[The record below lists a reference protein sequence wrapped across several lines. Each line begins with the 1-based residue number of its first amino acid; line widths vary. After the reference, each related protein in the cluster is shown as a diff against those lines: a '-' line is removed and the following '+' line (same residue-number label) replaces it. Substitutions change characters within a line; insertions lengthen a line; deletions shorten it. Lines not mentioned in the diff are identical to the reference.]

1 MRITIAFAILALL
14 GAAYLAW
21 AGTTGKIAGTVT
33 DADTGEP
40 LPGVNIFVEG
50 TTLGAAS
57 DLNGNYTI
65 LNIRPGTYDLSAS
78 MMGYGKVTVTSVRVN
93 IDQTTTIDFPLK
105 AGVLLGEEITV
116 VAERPLVEPDVAAS
130 KQIITA
136 SQFERLPVVNITDIV
151 GYQAGVTSDLS
162 IRGGRSDQAIFVVDG
177 TVLRD
182 ERTNKPMTALPLSAV
197 QELSIQTGGFSAEYN
212 DVRSGVVNLVTKE
225 GSPQNYSGT
234 ITARYSPAAAK
245 NFGISPYDPNSFWL
259 RPYLDPDV
267 CWTGTNNGAWDLYT
281 QRQYPRFDG
290 WNAVARATLED
301 NDPDNDLTPA
311 AAQRIYQWEHRKE
324 GDIKKPDQNIDLGFG
339 GPVPFIGKHLGNLRF
354 FASHRSM
361 QDMYLMQLSRD
372 GVYDQS
378 SMVKLT
384 ADLSPST
391 KLSIFGFYGELEAS
405 TFSTSGGTNYIQ
417 DTWDVASTID
427 RVGFT
432 IPWRI
437 FTNLYWCPT
446 SVYYNTVSA
455 KVTHVLNPGAFF
467 EFQLKRT
474 GKKYHTTHER
484 FRDPTRKYEIF
495 PGYFVDEAPFGF
507 EEKPVFGIDG
517 LCMGG
522 ALSTSR
528 DFSEFAS
535 YSAKLDFTSQVNQQN
550 QLKAGFEF
558 LYDDFNLKFG
568 IENKALPAGNW
579 WNKFSRSPYR
589 GSAYVQDKIEY
600 KGFISTVGLLASY
613 VNPNGNWYEVDVYS
627 REFFSS
633 SFDLGD
639 EDAFKSKSAKAQWFF
654 SPRLGVSHP
663 ITVNSKLYFN
673 YGHYRQLP
681 TSESLYR
688 VQRTATQKL
697 DYLGDPTLP
706 LARTVSYELGY
717 DQSLFDSYLFQ
728 VSAYYKNI
736 DNQEDW
742 TRFISTDG
750 KVNYLQLTANSYE
763 DIRGFEINVSKMYGD
778 WVTGNLNY
786 EYRVGTSGYFGVKT
800 YYENPSDQREYLR
813 QNPYQ
818 EKPVPRPRAKGY
830 LDFHTPDGFG
840 PALGNQK
847 PFGGWHFNFIGLWTA
862 GYWLTWNPNKLPG
875 IKQNLQWNDFFNIDL
890 KISKLFSM
898 GKFQVKLFMD
908 IFNLFNLKY
917 LSGAS
922 FYDADDY
929 NYYMYSLH
937 LPKDKAAALGSPQ
950 SPYPNIPGNDK
961 PGDYRPAGVDFVPI
975 EYMGRIDFANDTG
988 LKGVIYYN
996 AGDATYWKYSDGQWM
1011 LEDKNRVKEVLD
1023 NKAYIDMPNQ
1033 TFFSFLNPRDIF
1045 FGITV
1050 SFDLK

>member
-1 MRITIAFAILALL
+1 MRMTIASAILALL
-14 GAAYLAW
+14 CTTHFAW
-21 AGTTGKIAGTVT
+21 AGTTGKIAGVIT
-33 DADTGEP
+33 DAETGQR
-40 LPGVNIFVEG
+40 LPGVNIIVEG
-50 TTLGAAS
+50 TTIGAAS
-57 DLNGNYTI
+57 DLNGNYAI
-65 LNIRPGTYDLSAS
+65 LNVRPGSYDLSAS
-78 MMGYGKVTVTSVRVN
+78 MMGYGKVTVTGVRVN
-93 IDQTTTIDFPLK
+93 IDQTSTIDFALK
-105 AGVLLGEEITV
+105 PGVLLGEEVTV

-130 KQIITA
+130 KIIMT
-136 SQFERLPVVNITDIV
+136 SNQFEQLPIVSVTDIV
-151 GYQAGVTSDLS
+151 GFQAGVTSDLS

-197 QELSIQTGGFSAEYN
+197 QEVSVQTGGFSAEYN
-212 DVRSGVVNLVTKE
+212 DVRSGVVNLVIKE
-225 GSPQNYSGT
+225 GNSQNYSGT
-234 ITARYSPAAAK
+234 VTMRYSPPAAK
-245 NFGISPYDPNSFWL
+245 HFGISPYDSDSFWL
-259 RPYLDPDV
+259 RPYLDPEV

-290 WNAVARATLED
+290 WNAVAKATLED
-301 NDPDNDLTPA
+301 DDPSNDLTPA
-311 AAQRIYQWEHRKE
+311 SAQRIYQWQHRKE

-339 GPVPFIGKHLGNLRF
+339 GPVPFIGKYLGDLRF
-354 FASHRSM
+354 FASHRSI
-361 QDMYLMQLSRD
+361 QDMYLMQLSKD

-378 SMVKLT
+378 TMLKLT
-384 ADLSPST
+384 ADLTPST
-391 KLSIFGFYGELEAS
+391 KLSVLGFYGELAAS
-405 TFSTSGGTNYIQ
+405 SFSTRGGTDYIQ
-417 DTWDVASTID
+417 DAYDVASTID

-437 FTNLYWCPT
+437 YTNLYWCPT
-446 SVYYNTVSA
+446 SVYYNTISA
-455 KVTHVLNPGAFF
+455 KVTHVLNPSAFF

-474 GKKYHTTHER
+474 GKKYHTSHER
-484 FRDPTRKYEIF
+484 YRDETQKYEIL
-495 PGYFVDEAPFGF
+495 PGYLVDEAPLGY

-522 ALSTSR
+522 PISVSR

-535 YSAKLDFTSQVNQQN
+535 YSAKLDFTSQVNQRN
-550 QLKAGFEF
+550 QLKAGLEF

-568 IENKALPAGNW
+568 MENKALPAGNW
-579 WNKFSRSPYR
+579 WNTTSQSPFR
-589 GSAYVQDKIEY
+589 GSMYVQDKIEY

-613 VNPNGNWYEVDVYS
+613 VNPNGNWYNIDAYS
-627 REFFSS
+627 RDFFSS
-633 SFDLGD
+633 SFDVAN
-639 EDAFKSKSAKAQWFF
+639 EDLFKNKSAKSQWFF

-673 YGHYRQLP
+673 YGHYRQIP

-688 VQRTATQKL
+688 VQRTATNKL

-706 LARTVSYELGY
+706 LARTVSYELGF
-717 DQSLFDSYLFQ
+717 DHSLFQTYLLQ
-728 VSAYYKNI
+728 ASAYYKNI

-763 DIRGFEINVSKMYGD
+763 DIRGFEINVSKIYGT
-778 WVTGNLNY
+778 WVTGNVNY
-786 EYRVGTSGYFGVKT
+786 EYRVGTSGYFGVKS

-830 LDFHTPDGFG
+830 LDFHTPVDFG
-840 PALGNQK
+840 PGMGNHK
-847 PFGGWHFNFIGLWTA
+847 PLGGWHFNFIGRWTA
-862 GYWLTWNPNKLPG
+862 GYWLSWNPNNIPG
-875 IKQNLQWNDFFNIDL
+875 INYNVQWNDFLNIDL
-890 KISKLFSM
+890 KISKSFTL
-898 GKFQVKLFMD
+898 GKFQVKFFMD
-908 IFNLFNLKY
+908 IFNLFNQKY
-917 LSGAS
+917 LSGSS

-937 LPKDKAAALGSPQ
+937 LPKDKANALGSPE

-961 PGDYRPAGVDFVPI
+961 PGDYRPAGVDYVPI
-975 EYMGRIDFANDTG
+975 EYMGRIDFENSSG
-988 LKGVIYYN
+988 LTGVIYYN
-996 AGDATYWKYSDGQWM
+996 AEDASYWKYSAGQWM
-1011 LEDKNRVKEVLD
+1011 LEDKSRVNQVLED
-1023 NKAYIDMPNQ
+1023 RAYIDMPNQ

-1045 FGITV
+1045 FGLTI